1 MKQVLTRLAFVA
13 GGGRGLDHRVHG
25 HLQHE
30 DRAGED
36 EEADRYQGESCQ
48 ILQRFVPWTSA
59 AEGRYVNVEKQ
70 DLFCLG
76 FKTVVHNCS
85 FQ

>member
-1 MKQVLTRLAFVA
+1 MVA

-36 EEADRYQGESCQ
+36 EEADRYQGKSCQ
-48 ILQRFVPWTSA
+48 ILQRSIPWTST
-59 AEGRYVNVEKQ
+59 AEGRYVNVEKTRPVLAGFQ
-70 DLFCLG
+70 DSGTELLFSV
-76 FKTVVHNCS
+76 KN
-85 FQ
+85 